1 MNKYTLT
8 LIFAAVFGSAA
19 FAQSFTGGI
28 HGGIVASQIDGDKMS
43 GYRKFS
49 PYGGLFLR
57 HPLGSGKWNAQMELN
72 YAGRGAGSNDGSVR
86 TAMGYAEIPLL
97 AACNIFHFPLQIR
110 AGAAVAYKIFE
121 NTTTF
126 DITQKSN
133 DYGTWDFPVL
143 VSIDY
148 TITERIAIDARFS
161 YSALGM
167 GKGFYNN
174 ALNVG
179 LRYYIV
185 KVND

>member
-1 MNKYTLT
+1 MTKYTLI
-8 LIFAAVFGSAA
+8 LIFTLLFGSTVC
-19 FAQSFTGGI
+19 AQTFTGGI

-49 PYGGLFLR
+49 PYGGLFLHHR
-57 HPLGSGKWNAQMELN
+57 LGSGFWSAQMELN
-72 YAGRGAGSNDGSVR
+72 YAGRGACSNDGSIR
-86 TAMGYAEIPLL
+86 TSIGYAEIPLL

-126 DITQKSN
+126 DITRKSD
-133 DYGTWDFPVL
+133 DYGTWDIPVL

-148 TITERIAIDARFS
+148 SITERIAIDARFS

-185 KVND
+185 K